1 MLPRSSVVGVAWPA
15 LPDARTQRQ
24 LAMLWQLEQSQWWP
38 VAELQA
44 QQRPQL
50 AAILAHAAATVPH
63 YQQALAGLTLEG
75 VAPAMAGQGAA
86 DVDAAGLAAWQ
97 RVPILTRAELIDA
110 GAKMTTRRYPVAHGD
125 VHETVS
131 SRSTGTP
138 VRIRTTGVVQALWEA
153 LTLRDHAWHQRD
165 LQARLGAIRYLGP
178 GASDASGASG
188 EGTQGA
194 GWGSATAGFAPEAP
208 VSVLSLATTTE
219 EQVAWLLRE
228 DPAYLLVYP
237 TMLEAMLRRIAE
249 GPARPRKLR
258 QVRTVCEALAP
269 GLRELCREVL
279 GVPLV
284 DCYSAQE
291 VGYLALQC
299 PEHPHYHVQ
308 AERLLV
314 EILDEQGQPCRAGQ
328 VGRVVVTDLHNFATP
343 LIRYELGDYAEVGEP
358 CACGRGLPVL
368 RRIVGRRR
376 GMLVY
381 PDGRTVWP
389 MFAVA
394 CREAAPYRQL
404 QVVQEPGGELR
415 ARVVP
420 LPGRPLEE
428 GHRAALVAALR
439 DAFDHPFEV
448 TVEEV
453 AQLDRSPAG
462 KLEEFVSNVK
472 R

>member
-1 MLPRSSVVGVAWPA
+1 MRPRSSVAGVAWPA
-15 LPDARTQRQ
+15 LPDARTQR
-24 LAMLWQLEQSQWWP
+24 LLSILWQLEQSQWWP
-38 VAELQA
+38 LAELRR
-44 QQRPQL
+44 QRQPQL
-50 AAILAHAAATVPH
+50 QALLRHAAATVPH
-63 YQQALAGLTLEG
+63 YQQALAGLALDE
-75 VAPAMAGQGAA
+75 VAPVGAGEAELEDAAPGAA
-86 DVDAAGLAAWQ
+86 ARAAWQ
-97 RVPILTRAELIDA
+97 RIPILTRAQLIDA
-110 GAKMTTRRYPVAHGD
+110 GPAMTTRRYPVAHGD

-131 SRSTGTP
+131 SRSTGAP
-138 VRIRTTGVVQALWEA
+138 VRLRTTGVVQAFWEA
-153 LTLRDHAWHQRD
+153 LTLRDHAWHRRD
-165 LQARLGAIRYLGP
+165 LSARLGAIRYLGP
-178 GASDASGASG
+178 GAPAS
-188 EGTQGA
+188 EGGSQGA

-208 VSVLSLATTTE
+208 VSVLSLATTTD

-237 TMLEAMLRRIAE
+237 TVLAAILRTLAAA
-249 GPARPRKLR
+249 GPARPRNLR

-269 GLRELCREVL
+269 GLRELCLEVL

-299 PEHPHYHVQ
+299 PEHPHYHAQ

-314 EILDEQGQPCRAGQ
+314 EILDEDGQPCRVGQ

-343 LIRYELGDYAEVGEP
+343 LVRYELGDHAEVGPP
-358 CACGRGLPVL
+358 CPCGRGLPVL

-394 CREAAPYRQL
+394 CREAAPYREL
-404 QVVQEPGGELR
+404 QVVQEASGALR

-420 LPGRPLEE
+420 LPGRPLDD

-439 DAFDHPFEV
+439 GAFEHPFEV
-448 TVEEV
+448 AVEEV

-462 KLEEFVSNVK
+462 KLEEFVSRVE